1 MFAIFIFHIVT
12 VKLCVRV
19 LYSKIYTFYS
29 ILVEFLGPAPKLK
42 MSHQK
47 KLIKCTIDHLQRLQ
61 EQSSA
66 YVYSKDEYMVFR
78 NYVLALIQ
86 IIVPSGTIK
95 NIRHKIDYSRSCFRK
110 SKRYRLA
117 TIIYESTR
125 IIAIHHG
132 VIFVGDIPDCLIEY
146 SHPTFSSCI
155 TLFANLNTRFLKNIL
170 SLLVEQ
176 RSNSG
181 LTPLLTIPLTTQ
193 LTTQRIVRSD
203 WT

>member
-1 MFAIFIFHIVT
+1 
-12 VKLCVRV
+12 
-19 LYSKIYTFYS
+19 
-29 ILVEFLGPAPKLK
+29 

-47 KLIKCTIDHLQRLQ
+47 KLINCTIDHLQRLQ

-125 IIAIHHG
+125 IIAKHHG
-132 VIFVGDIPDCLIEY
+132 VIFVGDIPDCIVEY

-155 TLFANLNTRFLKNIL
+155 HLVCRFEY
-170 SLLVEQ
+170 SFPQEY
-176 RSNSG
+176 S
-181 LTPLLTIPLTTQ
+181 Q
-193 LTTQRIVRSD
+193 LTC
-203 WT
+203 

>member
-1 MFAIFIFHIVT
+1 MVPLP
-12 VKLCVRV
+12 K
-19 LYSKIYTFYS
+19 
-29 ILVEFLGPAPKLK
+29 VE

-125 IIAIHHG
+125 IIAKHHG
-132 VIFVGDIPDCLIEY
+132 AIFVGDIPDCLIEY

-155 TLFANLNTRFLKNIL
+155 H
-170 SLLVEQ
+170 LVCKFEYSFPQ
-176 RSNSG
+176 EYS
-181 LTPLLTIPLTTQ
+181 Q
-193 LTTQRIVRSD
+193 LTC
-203 WT
+203 WTKRELFVQIEHYGELYHIQPKFITDT